1 MLGEKHYDRALY
13 LLEQMPLDTL
23 SIAQRWKAMLNV
35 SSRNAMELHAE
46 LKKKY
51 QPSGDDVYGMFKVPA
66 PEYVTMMKA
75 LAEEIYNSDTT
86 DPEVLKMGREAA
98 SVAANFGGFK
108 GSSPKFISSELTLR
122 YARAVYRRAAMTLVN
137 TLGYARKDNDQQKVE
152 AIKALLA
159 KYGIVETDYV
169 ENNRDHQR
177 MEQDER
183 EQQEHMKNVS
193 Q

>member
-1 MLGEKHYDRALY
+1 
-13 LLEQMPLDTL
+13 
-23 SIAQRWKAMLNV
+23 
-35 SSRNAMELHAE
+35 
-46 LKKKY
+46 
-51 QPSGDDVYGMFKVPA
+51 
-66 PEYVTMMKA
+66 
-75 LAEEIYNSDTT
+75 
-86 DPEVLKMGREAA
+86 
-98 SVAANFGGFK
+98 
-108 GSSPKFISSELTLR
+108 
-122 YARAVYRRAAMTLVN
+122 MTLVN